1 MKKSERLNQELI
13 FLRDKKSFN
22 IKDLTDEFSI
32 SKRTALRDII
42 DLESMG
48 LPLYS
53 KSGRSGK
60 YIILE
65 NELPLPIY
73 FNEDE
78 ISSILFA
85 ISALENL
92 ITTPFDK
99 SYRQIYQK
107 LTSSLSNTKAKSIEE
122 FMKNIRFKGITSV
135 SKPQHLKIL
144 LSSAK
149 SEIPVE
155 IEYNQYGYEK
165 SIIYIYKLFF
175 QDGVWFFNGFDLK
188 SKAWKIY
195 RCDFILSCSQPDKKL
210 DSFSLYT
217 SPFKNKDDAR
227 HNLEE
232 FKKLHETLEF
242 KCRLTNFG
250 KELFLKTDYFDM
262 KLEEV
267 DGEIYL
273 IGSIEEKNLKYLVDY
288 LITFG
293 NNLRIIY
300 PRKIINLYK
309 DKLKNMLDFY

>member
-32 SKRTALRDII
+32 SKRTALRDIA

-53 KSGRSGK
+53 KSGRGGR
-60 YIILE
+60 YIILD

-73 FNEDE
+73 FSEDE

-107 LTSSLSNTKAKSIEE
+107 LTSTLSDTKAKNISEYME
-122 FMKNIRFKGITSV
+122 NIRFKGITSV
-135 SKPQHLKIL
+135 SEPQHLKIL

-149 SEIPVE
+149 SGIP
-155 IEYNQYGYEK
+155 IYMEYDQYGYEK
-165 SIIYIYKLFF
+165 TMVYIYDLFF
-175 QDGVWFFNGFDLK
+175 QDGVWFFNGYDLTSK
-188 SKAWKIY
+188 SWKIY
-195 RCDFILSCSQPDKKL
+195 RCDFIISCNQEDEDNKTNTPI
-210 DSFSLYT
+210 
-217 SPFKNKDDAR
+217 PFKNKEDAR
-227 HNLEE
+227 LSLDD
-232 FKKLHETLEF
+232 FRKLHETLEF
-242 KCRLTNFG
+242 KCQLTDFG

-262 KLEEV
+262 KLVEDE
-267 DGEIYL
+267 DIYL
-273 IGSIEEKNLKYLVDY
+273 TGRIEEKNLGYLVDY

-293 NNLRIIY
+293 DNLRIIY
-300 PRKIINLYK
+300 PRKVVNLYK
-309 DKLKNMLDFY
+309 DKLKNILKSYNT